1 MPGRYTVTGSVE
13 KTAADHIT
21 PDDGTIL
28 VDDDERGEVLICRP
42 AEDDAR

>member
-1 MPGRYTVTGSVE
+1 MVRYTVTGSVE

-28 VDDDERGEVLICRP
+28 VEDDERNQVLICRP
-42 AEDDAR
+42 KGGDG